1 MLFIERSGTEMAE
14 VVVIASYMRDV
25 SAMVARFPVPGETLV
40 GADSLEAH
48 GGKGSNQAIQAARSG
63 AVVEIVAAIGADDA
77 GRSALDCW
85 QREGLGADAVSI
97 KPASPTGLALIL
109 VEQGGQNQIVI
120 VPGANLALNSQDV
133 DRARCAIESARLVVA
148 QLETPIEA
156 TARAFEIARSRG
168 VVTLLNAA
176 PAPSEFPA
184 RLRNLVDLLVVN
196 ELEGAAIA
204 GLPVDA
210 DPLIM
215 AEVLLPL
222 TRLGVVVTLGAG
234 GAIYAATNG
243 DRLRCDALP
252 VEVVDTTGAGDAF
265 VGAFAARWAA
275 LSDSAPEV
283 MADPTHDAALNMTFD
298 QTHRSTHSAT
308 HRAADALARG
318 VAAGSLACTARGA
331 IASGH
336 DARLL
341 EREAGRLTPAPWS
354 SVDARS
360 TAMPMP

>member
-1 MLFIERSGTEMAE
+1 MPFIESSGTEMAE

-25 SAMVARFPVPGETLV
+25 SAVVARFPVPGETLV
-40 GADSLEAH
+40 GTNSLEAH

-63 AVVEIVAAIGADDA
+63 AAVEIVAAIGADDA

-85 QREGLGADAVSI
+85 QREGLGADTVSI
-97 KPASPTGLALIL
+97 KPTSATGLALIL

-120 VPGANLALNSQDV
+120 IPGANLALNSQDV
-133 DRARCAIESARLVVA
+133 DRARRAIESARLVVA

-156 TARAFEIARSRG
+156 TAHAFEIARSRG
-168 VVTLLNAA
+168 VLTLLNAA
-176 PAPSEFPA
+176 PAPEAFPA
-184 RLRNLVDLLVVN
+184 RLANLVDLLIVN
-196 ELEGAAIA
+196 EIEGAAIA

-215 AEVLLPL
+215 AEALLAL

-283 MADPTHDAALNMTFD
+283 MAGTTHHATLNVPF
-298 QTHRSTHSAT
+298 SATHSAT
-308 HRAADALARG
+308 HQGADALARG

-331 IASGH
+331 IAARH

-341 EREAGRLTPAPWS
+341 EREAGRLSPEPWS
-354 SVDARS
+354 SVDARG
-360 TAMPMP
+360 TARPVP